1 MPTCPLSG
9 CGDPQQGS
17 TSRVS
22 TLPGTGPQPSSA
34 AGSFGG
40 GHCHALRSQLPE
52 GEGRGTGRH
61 LLGARSGRGGG
72 AGEAGGPTRSVGI
85 TGGQRRHLHAE
96 RQPRGPCSQSHTC
109 FLASS
114 PTTAP
119 TPSPVRDPHGLPGH
133 PHRPVK
139 TWGLPRPQA
148 GGDSLAST
156 EASPIRLE
164 SVSYFTVLFICSTCS
179 IVEHKTATEKGP
191 AGDTASLPTPGVA
204 WCPLQVTSAGTAWPG
219 PDPLG
224 SS

>member
-72 AGEAGGPTRSVGI
+72 RGGGRTHAVG
-85 TGGQRRHLHAE
+85 GDYRRA
-96 RQPRGPCSQSHTC
+96 
-109 FLASS
+109 A
-114 PTTAP
+114 
-119 TPSPVRDPHGLPGH
+119 PSPARRAAAPRPVQSVTHLLPGLLPHHCPH
-133 PHRPVK
+133 P
-139 TWGLPRPQA
+139 L
-148 GGDSLAST
+148 
-156 EASPIRLE
+156 
-164 SVSYFTVLFICSTCS
+164 
-179 IVEHKTATEKGP
+179 
-191 AGDTASLPTPGVA
+191 
-204 WCPLQVTSAGTAWPG
+204 TSAGPPRPPRASPSPRKDLRAPSPSGRRRFPG
-219 PDPLG
+219 QHRGLSNPAGVSVVFHCFVYLFYMLNCG
-224 SS
+224 T